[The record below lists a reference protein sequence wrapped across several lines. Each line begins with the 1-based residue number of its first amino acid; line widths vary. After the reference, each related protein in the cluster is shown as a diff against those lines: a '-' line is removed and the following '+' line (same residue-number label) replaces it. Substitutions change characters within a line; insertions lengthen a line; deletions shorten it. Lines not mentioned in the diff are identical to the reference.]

1 VGIAVAE
8 AIAVAVGIAVAEAIV
23 EAEAIGGDHRK
34 TATGFPRK

>member
-1 VGIAVAE
+1 VGIAVEE